1 VSILVEAAV
10 DSLDDALAAVEGGA
24 DRLELCAA
32 LDVGGTTPSEDLMR
46 SVLECVEIP
55 VFAMIRPRGGSFV
68 YTALELSAMRNS
80 IDTARD
86 VGVDGVVFGALDI
99 RNLIDRSATESL
111 VSCAQGFPITF
122 HRAFDRVADQPEALE
137 LLIELGVHRVL
148 TSGGAPD
155 ALTGADAIRDL
166 VERAGD
172 QIVILAGAGVREHNA
187 REIVELTGVQEVHAR
202 AEGSVDRIRGIKRAA
217 NGEF

>member
-1 VSILVEAAV
+1 MSILVEAAV
-10 DSLDDALAAVEGGA
+10 GSLDDALAAVDGGA

-32 LDVGGTTPSEDLMR
+32 LDVGGTTPSEELMR
-46 SVLECVEIP
+46 SVVERIDIP

-68 YTALELSAMRNS
+68 YTPTELAAMQRS

-99 RNLIDRSATESL
+99 RNLIDRAATESL
-111 VSCAQGFPITF
+111 VSYAQGLPITF
-122 HRAFDRVADQPEALE
+122 HRAFDRVADQREALE
-137 LLIELGVHRVL
+137 QLIDLGVHRVL

-155 ALTGADAIRDL
+155 ALAGADAIRDL
-166 VERAGD
+166 VESAGD

-187 REIVELTGVQEVHAR
+187 REIVELTDVQEVHAR
-202 AEGSVDRIRGIKRAA
+202 AEGSIDRIRGIKRAA
-217 NGEF
+217 NGEL